1 MRLQD
6 TGINSLNARFGTWLL
21 DLGSGKLQSD
31 VTSDIEIK
39 HCKTNTFPPTTT
51 FSPISVLESYTGLNN
66 LLQRQDWNAL
76 TEYYAERFII
86 TTLNAT
92 VDSINTFMMTNLS
105 GELYT
110 STSIDLT
117 DENFANPVTPDILNG
132 FDFPGFPRHKL
143 DLKVGAVVIL
153 IRNLSLDNG
162 LCNGTR
168 MVITAYARNALECR
182 IVTGEKKGTVVLIP
196 KIKLH
201 HEGSGKFP
209 IPFFR
214 HQFPVAPAF
223 CLTINKS

>member
-1 MRLQD
+1 
-6 TGINSLNARFGTWLL
+6 
-21 DLGSGKLQSD
+21 
-31 VTSDIEIK
+31 
-39 HCKTNTFPPTTT
+39 
-51 FSPISVLESYTGLNN
+51 
-66 LLQRQDWNAL
+66 
-76 TEYYAERFII
+76 
-86 TTLNAT
+86 
-92 VDSINTFMMTNLS
+92 MMTNLS

-196 KIKLH
+196 KIKLQ

-223 CLTINKS
+223 CVTINKSQGQSLNRVSVILPKPVFSHGQLYVALSRCTSAANVHVSICSNQQSITKNIVYHPLLAD